1 MTAESNREII
11 GRRKNRLLASILS
24 YKDEYLNQYLP
35 EDVAACFRDVLMDEI
50 NDYHHYVSSFV
61 EDDVHVEP
69 NLVTVSV
76 DEISPKYVEL
86 VERIDAIFTMVKDIH
101 ED

>member
-1 MTAESNREII
+1 MSQ
-11 GRRKNRLLASILS
+11 RL
-24 YKDEYLNQYLP
+24 Y
-35 EDVAACFRDVLMDEI
+35 RDVLMDEI

-61 EDDVHVEP
+61 DE
-69 NLVTVSV
+69 SV
-76 DEISPKYVEL
+76 IHNEAL

>member
-61 EDDVHVEP
+61 DE
-69 NLVTVSV
+69 SV
-76 DEISPKYVEL
+76 IHNEAL